1 MNFSELAQRAI
12 DFYHDYT
19 LVSIG
24 LGIIVL
30 IWAFMKPK
38 QAFKGLLFLGFIA
51 AVFYVLSLM
60 GEGTESSRNLKEG
73 MIHRTE
79 KALE

>member
-38 QAFKGLLFLGFIA
+38 QAFKGLP
-51 AVFYVLSLM
+51 
-60 GEGTESSRNLKEG
+60 
-73 MIHRTE
+73 
-79 KALE
+79 